1 MEVDLVWATSTSTSI
16 APSKE
21 EDKGRASGGRRTI
34 TGMQVVRQ
42 HVDVS
47 MKATTTTSGKENKN
61 EDKGKER
68 GEDPAAEAAEA
79 AEAADTPG
87 AQVDA
92 KTGPPQVKVNL
103 NLNVEESESERAV
116 AVAVAVSGAV
126 GCELRDENGAT
137 WAADLVHNPHG
148 GTTLFFQVE
157 DETKTLKYLGKT
169 DKMLEPRK

>member
-103 NLNVEESESERAV
+103 DLNVEESESERAG
-116 AVAVAVSGAV
+116 AVAVAGAGAV

>member
-103 NLNVEESESERAV
+103 NLNVEESESERAG
-116 AVAVAVSGAV
+116 AVAVAGAV

>member
-1 MEVDLVWATSTSTSI
+1 
-16 APSKE
+16 
-21 EDKGRASGGRRTI
+21 
-34 TGMQVVRQ
+34 MQVVRQ

-103 NLNVEESESERAV
+103 NLNVEESESERAG
-116 AVAVAVSGAV
+116 AVAVAGAGAV

>member
-68 GEDPAAEAAEA
+68 GEDPAAEAA
-79 AEAADTPG
+79 DTPG

-103 NLNVEESESERAV
+103 NLNVEESESERAG
-116 AVAVAVSGAV
+116 AVAVAGAV

>member
-103 NLNVEESESERAV
+103 NLNVEESESERAG
-116 AVAVAVSGAV
+116 AVAVAGAGAV

>member
-116 AVAVAVSGAV
+116 AVAVAVAGAV

-169 DKMLEPRK
+169 DKMLETRK